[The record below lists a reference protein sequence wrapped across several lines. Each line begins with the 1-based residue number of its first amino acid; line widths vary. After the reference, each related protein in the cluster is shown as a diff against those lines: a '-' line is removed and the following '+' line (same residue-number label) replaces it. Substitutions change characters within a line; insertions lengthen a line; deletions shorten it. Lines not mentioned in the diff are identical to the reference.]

1 MAASYHLGSGTHRP
15 SLPNASMDLKNYSR
29 LWDGSEPGWTVVRHT
44 EDRERI
50 TVVFAQEGATVAEMK
65 ALRSVDPSLQAKPAV
80 TVLAE
85 LKGQTELSLG
95 EFESRA
101 ARELR
106 KRCETAG
113 LRVVFS
119 PCQAVN
125 HCLIN
130 EQTKIFFLIEDHS
143 IGEMVAEEAIRQGL
157 PVRHSTP

>member
-1 MAASYHLGSGTHRP
+1 MIFGHLLLFAVQLGTAAHS
-15 SLPNASMDLKNYSR
+15 AWNYCR
-29 LWDGSEPGWTVVRHT
+29 
-44 EDRERI
+44 
-50 TVVFAQEGATVAEMK
+50 
-65 ALRSVDPSLQAKPAV
+65 
-80 TVLAE
+80 
-85 LKGQTELSLG
+85 
-95 EFESRA
+95 FESRA

-113 LRVVFS
+113 LRAVFS

-157 PVRHSTP
+157 PLRHSTP